1 MISIWLLAY
10 LVFNPKHIIFSI
22 LLLCCIEGS
31 LFNSCGSFSF
41 YPLKFAITLLVHV
54 WTVCMERS
62 FNALLFSFVL
72 AGAFGCLLI
81 NAKITRYKFHIIN
94 VLTTTWSQYISNKNR
109 IKKNYKQYT
118 PSYELVFMGLKSD
131 HMKFI
136 RIQWRKISSKQYKMF
151 YCTHHK
157 YIGSVQYMS
166 SEYSAA
172 WYSRTYT
179 TQHFSI
185 EDVYSRQNSRDKWN
199 KNEADRI

>member
-54 WTVCMERS
+54 WTECMERS

-109 IKKNYKQYT
+109 IKKIINNT
-118 PSYELVFMGLKSD
+118 RPATNLFSWALNRITWSLYEYNDGKSLRNNTKCSTV
-131 HMKFI
+131 HI
-136 RIQWRKISSKQYKMF
+136 
-151 YCTHHK
+151 TN
-157 YIGSVQYMS
+157 
-166 SEYSAA
+166 
-172 WYSRTYT
+172 T
-179 TQHFSI
+179 
-185 EDVYSRQNSRDKWN
+185 
-199 KNEADRI
+199 